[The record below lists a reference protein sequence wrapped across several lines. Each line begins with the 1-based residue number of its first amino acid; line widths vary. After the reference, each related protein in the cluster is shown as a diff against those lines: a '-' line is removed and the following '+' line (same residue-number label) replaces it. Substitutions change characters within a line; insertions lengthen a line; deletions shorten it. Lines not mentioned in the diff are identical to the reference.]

1 MTIVIGAAKRHLKS
15 FFDNH
20 KGGVSENIK
29 VLQNIQP
36 VSLMRPECETM
47 ENFVHFITYAV
58 LRDPITKEIF
68 YYQRG
73 KKGGET
79 RLHGDYSVGVG
90 GHVEK
95 FGPIDDIVTL
105 VGHTFHQEL
114 KEEVSIELTDEELE
128 TLVKKIKG
136 EIPGAYLIYDDSNP
150 VGRVHLGIGI
160 IFDITKERLGE
171 LEDGTLLN
179 TGWIKPRTMVLE
191 HEAKTVN
198 LENWSMF
205 MCLTIDTMDAA
216 QFVASVQVKK
226 KD

>member
-1 MTIVIGAAKRHLKS
+1 MTIVIGAAKRHLKTI
-15 FFDNH
+15 FDNQ
-20 KGGVSENIK
+20 KGGVSENVK
-29 VLQNIQP
+29 ALQNINP
-36 VSLMRPECETM
+36 VSLMRPECEEM
-47 ENFVHFITYAV
+47 ESFVHFITYAI
-58 LRDPITKEIF
+58 LRDPTTKEIF

-73 KKGGET
+73 KKGGES

-95 FGPIDDIVTL
+95 LGPIDDITTL
-105 VGHTFHQEL
+105 VVRTFQQEL
-114 KEEVSIELTDEELE
+114 KEEVSFELSDIELEL
-128 TLVKKIKG
+128 LIKKVKG
-136 EIPGAYLIYDDSNP
+136 EAPGAYLIYDDSNP

>member
-1 MTIVIGAAKRHLKS
+1 MTIVVGAAKRHLKS

-20 KGGVSENIK
+20 KGGVSENVK
-29 VLQNIQP
+29 VLQTIQP

-47 ENFVHFITYAV
+47 ESFVHFVTYAV
-58 LRDPITKEIF
+58 LRDPSTKEIF

-73 KKGGET
+73 KKGTEA

-95 FGPIDDIVTL
+95 FGPIEDITTL
-105 VGHTFHQEL
+105 IARTFQQEL
-114 KEEVSIELTDEELE
+114 KEEVSLELSDQELE
-128 TLVKKIKG
+128 ALILKIKG
-136 EIPGAYLIYDDSNP
+136 DSPGAFLIYDDSNP
-150 VGRVHLGIGI
+150 VGKVHLGVSIIIDVDKARIG
-160 IFDITKERLGE
+160 D

-179 TGWIKPRTMVLE
+179 HGWIKPRTMFLE

-205 MCLTIDTMDAA
+205 MCLTVDTMDVA
-216 QFVASVQVKK
+216 QAISTMQIKK
-226 KD
+226 K